1 MRTLAVAPPVV
12 VRAPALFLSPLL
24 SETHPGSYFFSLAF
38 IIFLLLPASASRIV
52 YSCPFRFCSFVL
64 EEKRAE
70 PRGYLFNYHYLL
82 FINNPIVPNDLHWLP
97 CTCLRSSSRL
107 KPPKES
113 SARRFLAPLAVAFST
128 QNKLKKQILDRI
140 ADIVDRLKRKKTMA
154 SSQMANN
161 GIYPESYHSRKN

>member
-1 MRTLAVAPPVV
+1 MQCSSCCSSRP
-12 VRAPALFLSPLL
+12 RAFSLSSPLL
-24 SETHPGSYFFSLAF
+24 DSSGELFFFSRF
-38 IIFLLLPASASRIV
+38 YYFLLLPASASRIV

>member
-1 MRTLAVAPPVV
+1 MVVVHGGRGVDLGIEGTRLDDGVGKRVMGDARCCNAPPVV

-113 SARRFLAPLAVAFST
+113 SVRRFLAPLAAAFST
-128 QNKLKKQILDRI
+128 QHKLTNK
-140 ADIVDRLKRKKTMA
+140 
-154 SSQMANN
+154 
-161 GIYPESYHSRKN
+161 Y